1 MKVVLSIVL
10 INFIIFAYSIPVYA
24 KDRRTKSILEKSQR
38 LKKHLRNLEEQILS
52 HDEDISTP
60 ETVIPNPFISDEI
73 ASPTLP
79 ANATTTKPTQGTQ
92 VLGYGNFNTEKTS
105 QDSAVSTIQ
114 ISYSLLIYF
123 TGRMP
128 AKVITI
134 TLRVYFMVPA
144 SRRILQEEGYKLTYE
159 DVETECTLNGEGTSE
174 GTSSYDCSGNTKT
187 EAAKVSNAKVNTNED
202 IKLDGEA
209 AKPEE
214 LAFTGP
220 AITEGED
227 LISNDVVIDTSA
239 AFLTLTDGQLT
250 IKEGNTF
257 NVEGFVDN
265 FNHQPKDV
273 FDFALIHLNDG
284 TKKIIECTVAD
295 PVEKVENT
303 KSKVTF
309 NCGPY
314 NEFLNSTLDFATG
327 SFKGTPADIIT
338 LDISEDSERAILL
351 NDPTA
356 KNQLTGKIMSGI
368 TITATVLSLIV
379 FIIIFILT
387 KL

>member
-38 LKKHLRNLEEQILS
+38 LKKHLRNLNDNLIFLPNEA
-52 HDEDISTP
+52 IST
-60 ETVIPNPFISDEI
+60 EENEIPNPLSDEI

-79 ANATTTKPTQGTQ
+79 ANATTTKPTQSTQ

-105 QDSAVSTIQ
+105 QDSGVSTIQ
-114 ISYSLLIYF
+114 ISYNLLIYF
-123 TGRMP
+123 KGRMP

-134 TLRVYFMVPA
+134 TIRVYFMVPA
-144 SRRILQEEGYKLTYE
+144 SGRILQEEGYKLTYE
-159 DVETECTLNGEGTSE
+159 DVETQCTLNGEGTSE

-187 EAAKVSNAKVNTNED
+187 EAAKVSNAKINTNED
-202 IKLDGEA
+202 IKLDGKSA
-209 AKPEE
+209 TTEE
-214 LAFTGP
+214 LGFTGP

-227 LISNDVVIDTSA
+227 LMTNNAILDTSA

-250 IKEGNTF
+250 NKEGNAF

-265 FNHQPKDV
+265 FNHEPKDA

-327 SFKGTPADIIT
+327 TFKGTPADIIT

-356 KNQLTGKIMSGI
+356 KNQLTGKIISGI

-387 KL
+387 KI